1 MMSAQFDRSKFDLRA
16 LGKTNLEAHVCGMT
30 VCEESEESQIWIS
43 KVIDMRQI

>member
-1 MMSAQFDRSKFDLRA
+1 MSAQFDRSKFDFRA

-30 VCEESEESQIWIS
+30 VCVEESEESQIWIS